1 METLREKII
10 SLELSNAED
19 DVESITGTGASD
31 GESESEDTAGQ
42 NTTAVVEEK
51 TDSQDATDVTPAKT
65 AKTDVT
71 PTKKKKRKRSK
82 KSRHWWKI
90 VLFNESRYKTFN
102 VLNVIR

>member
-42 NTTAVVEEK
+42 NTTTVVEEK
-51 TDSQDATDVTPAKT
+51 TDSQDVTDATDVTPAKT

-82 KSRHWWKI
+82 KGRHWWKI
-90 VLFNESRYKTFN
+90 VLFNKSRYETFN
-102 VLNVIR
+102 VC